1 MKQAVL
7 YLTNKSN
14 EWTLSAFHA
23 LEQSLQGKAD
33 VYFAYHRQGDVLPVA
48 LQNIENLF
56 VFTLDVLNELG
67 YTPIEKGKLVPGSNH
82 FPLLKFY
89 KENQG
94 YDYYWLVEDDVRFSG
109 EWKEFFDS
117 FASCTSDFLSSV
129 IETKAENPNWYWWA
143 SLKTGN
149 EVIAE
154 EKLLKAFNPI
164 YRLSR
169 QALACIDAY
178 LRIGWMGHHEVLLP
192 TLLYNKGFL
201 VEDFGGVGAF
211 VCPENKAKFY
221 NDTSMRI
228 APVLPDDRKN
238 YLFHPVK
245 EEKIRQNGSYK
256 KNAVFVAAGEGS
268 LHRQLLKG
276 DANFDLHLLIY
287 DGSYSK
293 FCNDTDFIACDAGY
307 KMDMTYRYLHRHPDL
322 LDKYEY
328 FFLMDD
334 DIEMSTEE
342 VNKLFGIMKQYHLR
356 IAQPSLVMSYY
367 TYEHTLRIPF
377 CVLRY
382 TNFVEMM
389 VPCFSK
395 EALVK
400 VLPTFERKVRGCGIE
415 YHWSRLIHGG
425 HKDMAIID
433 NVNAC
438 HVRPLRHWE
447 CQQELISYF
456 NVNNLNATIIT
467 YSSLY
472 EENDNPVKK
481 AECLLENNIVQL
493 NAIASDVLKL
503 FTKEMRYMDFV
514 PFVTYCCLYSVVSNK
529 RFYMDI
535 AKRSIKEL
543 YLKHQK
549 DETISYVE
557 EELMSLKNVI
567 VLLSKIEPVIVTLE
581 KDLYQIPRENI
592 SLENSVVFLLT
603 SMNDKTTEFEE
614 KLKQGISLC
623 LKVLRDILIK
633 YNINI

>member
-1 MKQAVL
+1 MQYGVERI
-7 YLTNKSN
+7 LT
-14 EWTLSAFHA
+14 
-23 LEQSLQGKAD
+23 
-33 VYFAYHRQGDVLPVA
+33 
-48 LQNIENLF
+48 
-56 VFTLDVLNELG
+56 
-67 YTPIEKGKLVPGSNH
+67 
-82 FPLLKFY
+82 
-89 KENQG
+89 
-94 YDYYWLVEDDVRFSG
+94 
-109 EWKEFFDS
+109 
-117 FASCTSDFLSSV
+117 
-129 IETKAENPNWYWWA
+129 
-143 SLKTGN
+143 
-149 EVIAE
+149 
-154 EKLLKAFNPI
+154 
-164 YRLSR
+164 
-169 QALACIDAY
+169 
-178 LRIGWMGHHEVLLP
+178 
-192 TLLYNKGFL
+192 
-201 VEDFGGVGAF
+201 
-211 VCPENKAKFY
+211 
-221 NDTSMRI
+221 
-228 APVLPDDRKN
+228 
-238 YLFHPVK
+238 
-245 EEKIRQNGSYK
+245 
-256 KNAVFVAAGEGS
+256 
-268 LHRQLLKG
+268 
-276 DANFDLHLLIY
+276 LHLLIY

-367 TYEHTLRIPF
+367 TYVHTLRIPF

-433 NVNAC
+433 KVNAC

-447 CQQELISYF
+447 YQQELISYF

-481 AECLLENNIVQL
+481 AECLVENNIVQL

-592 SLENSVVFLLT
+592 SLENSVGFLLT
-603 SMNDKTTEFEE
+603 SMDDKTTELEE

>member
-1 MKQAVL
+1 MKQVVL

-33 VYFAYHRQGDVLPVA
+33 VYFAYHQQGDVLPVS
-48 LQNIENLF
+48 LQNIENQF
-56 VFTLDVLNELG
+56 VFTSDILSELG
-67 YTPIEKGKLVPGSNH
+67 YTPIEEGKLVPGSNH
-82 FPLLKFY
+82 FPLLKFF

-109 EWKEFFDS
+109 EWKEFFGS

-129 IETKAENPNWYWWA
+129 IETKAENPNWYWWT

-149 EVIAE
+149 AVIAE
-154 EKLLKAFNPI
+154 EKLLKSFNPI
-164 YRLSR
+164 YRLYS
-169 QALACIDAY
+169 QALACVDAH
-178 LRIGWMGHHEVLLP
+178 LRKGWMGHHEVLLP

-201 VEDFGGVGAF
+201 LEDFGGEGAF

-221 NDTSMRI
+221 NDTSMHI

-276 DANFDLHLLIY
+276 DADFDLHLLIY
-287 DGSYSK
+287 DGSYNR

-334 DIEMSTEE
+334 DIEISTEE

-367 TYEHTLRIPF
+367 TYEHTLHNPF
-377 CVLRY
+377 CILRY

-389 VPCFSK
+389 IPCFSK
-395 EALVK
+395 EALIK
-400 VLPTFERKVRGCGIE
+400 VLPTFEEKICFKGIE
-415 YHWSRLIHGG
+415 YHWAKMVGNGI
-425 HKDMAIID
+425 AIID
-433 NVNAC
+433 IVKVV
-438 HVRPLRHWE
+438 HTRPVHSFSIDCFKKMKEYLTENHLNKEIQMYSSVPFGRFSRDFSNLTRMRDE
-447 CQQELISYF
+447 IVTYGYETIGKLIFTMKYSELI
-456 NVNNLNATIIT
+456 
-467 YSSLY
+467 
-472 EENDNPVKK
+472 PV
-481 AECLLENNIVQL
+481 V
-493 NAIASDVLKL
+493 V
-503 FTKEMRYMDFV
+503 FY
-514 PFVTYCCLYSVVSNK
+514 CLYALATERKSLL
-529 RFYMDI
+529 DI
-535 AKRSIKEL
+535 ALRAIYEL
-543 YLKHQK
+543 YYKHRE
-549 DETISYVE
+549 DYNSRISK
-557 EELMSLKNVI
+557 EELRKLSIFLSCYSKYNPLVNV
-567 VLLSKIEPVIVTLE
+567 VFKFLE
-581 KDLYQIPRENI
+581 KQDIAYIP
-592 SLENSVVFLLT
+592 SLSEGVKV
-603 SMNDKTTEFEE
+603 
-614 KLKQGISLC
+614 LC
-623 LKVLRDILIK
+623 LCSDYEKTELLDSLRKGIDMCLVL
-633 YNINI
+633 INRI

>member
-1 MKQAVL
+1 MKQVVL

-23 LEQSLQGKAD
+23 LEQSLQGVAD
-33 VYFAYHRQGDVLPVA
+33 VYYAYHQQGVVLPVS
-48 LQNIENLF
+48 LQNIENQF
-56 VFTLDVLNELG
+56 VFTSDILSELG
-67 YTPIEKGKLVPGSNH
+67 YTPIEEGKLVPGSNH
-82 FPLLKFY
+82 FPLLKFF

-109 EWKEFFDS
+109 EWKEFFGS

-129 IETKAENPNWYWWA
+129 IETKAENPNWYWWT

-149 EVIAE
+149 AVIAE
-154 EKLLKAFNPI
+154 EKLLKSFNPI

-169 QALACIDAY
+169 QALTCIDAH

-201 VEDFGGVGAF
+201 LEDFGGDGSF
-211 VCPENKAKFY
+211 VRQENKSKFY
-221 NDTSMRI
+221 DLTSMRI

-245 EEKIRQNGSYK
+245 EEKIRLNGSYK

-276 DANFDLHLLIY
+276 NANFDLHLLIY

-322 LDKYEY
+322 LNKYEY

-367 TYEHTLRIPF
+367 TYEHTLHNPF
-377 CVLRY
+377 CILRY

-389 VPCFSK
+389 IPCFSK
-395 EALVK
+395 EALIK
-400 VLPTFERKVRGCGIE
+400 VLPTFEEKICFKGIE
-415 YHWSRLIHGG
+415 YHWAKMVGNGI
-425 HKDMAIID
+425 AIID
-433 NVNAC
+433 IVKVV
-438 HVRPLRHWE
+438 HTRPVHSFSIDCFKKMKEYLTENHLNKEIQMYSSVPFGRFSRDFSNLTRMRDE
-447 CQQELISYF
+447 IVTYGYETIGKLIFTMKYSELI
-456 NVNNLNATIIT
+456 
-467 YSSLY
+467 
-472 EENDNPVKK
+472 PV
-481 AECLLENNIVQL
+481 V
-493 NAIASDVLKL
+493 V
-503 FTKEMRYMDFV
+503 FY
-514 PFVTYCCLYSVVSNK
+514 CLYALATERKSLL
-529 RFYMDI
+529 DI
-535 AKRSIKEL
+535 ALRAIYEL
-543 YLKHQK
+543 YYKHRE
-549 DETISYVE
+549 DYNSRISK
-557 EELMSLKNVI
+557 EELRKLSIFLSCYSKYNPLVNV
-567 VLLSKIEPVIVTLE
+567 VFKFLE
-581 KDLYQIPRENI
+581 KQDIAYIP
-592 SLENSVVFLLT
+592 SLSEGVKV
-603 SMNDKTTEFEE
+603 
-614 KLKQGISLC
+614 LC
-623 LKVLRDILIK
+623 LCSDYEKTELLDSLRKGIDMCLVL
-633 YNINI
+633 INRI

>member
-33 VYFAYHRQGDVLPVA
+33 VYFAYHQQGDVLPVS

-56 VFTLDVLNELG
+56 VFTSDVLNELG

-82 FPLLKFY
+82 FPLLKFF
-89 KENQG
+89 KENQC

-109 EWKEFFDS
+109 DWKDFFDS
-117 FASCTSDFLSSV
+117 FASSTSDFLSSV
-129 IETKAENPNWYWWA
+129 IETKAENPNWYWWT

-169 QALACIDAY
+169 KALACIDAY

-192 TLLYNKGFL
+192 TVLYNKGFL

-367 TYEHTLRIPF
+367 TYVHTLRIPF

-433 NVNAC
+433 KVNAC

-447 CQQELISYF
+447 YQQELISYF

-481 AECLLENNIVQL
+481 AECLVENNIVQL

-592 SLENSVVFLLT
+592 SLENSVGFLLT
-603 SMNDKTTEFEE
+603 SMDDKTTELEE

>member
-33 VYFAYHRQGDVLPVA
+33 VYFAYHQQGDVLPVS
-48 LQNIENLF
+48 LQNIENQF
-56 VFTLDVLNELG
+56 VFTSDILSELG
-67 YTPIEKGKLVPGSNH
+67 YTPIEEGKLVPGSNH
-82 FPLLKFY
+82 FPLLKFF

-109 EWKEFFDS
+109 EWKEFFGS

-129 IETKAENPNWYWWA
+129 IETKAENPNWYWWT

-154 EKLLKAFNPI
+154 EKLLKSFNPI

-169 QALACIDAY
+169 KALACIDAY

-367 TYEHTLRIPF
+367 TYLHTLRIPF

-433 NVNAC
+433 KVNAC

-447 CQQELISYF
+447 YQQELISYF

-481 AECLLENNIVQL
+481 AECLVENNIVQL

-592 SLENSVVFLLT
+592 SLENSVGFLLT
-603 SMNDKTTEFEE
+603 SMDDKTTELEE